1 MYCRLSILLFLSFS
15 AALLAVSPYYY
26 STVLKVAALKG
37 NNHYLL
43 SKGIDPVCSSSTPI
57 IKAEKRKKEIREKEK
72 ESLRK
77 KNSTIFLYIFFLGRL
92 WIVRDNP
99 IDSGIT
105 VAFPGS
111 ILHTQMRWEMR
122 GKKTKEGLRCI
133 FQFFFLFI
141 LISKGLFYG
150 STLNVVG
157 APFDTNPSLSFWG
170 SWGEEN
176 RRDIFPLMWL
186 VNYSTY
192 YITKPALGFFF
203 VG

>member
-77 KNSTIFLYIFFLGRL
+77 KNLLFFFTFFFLGRL

-122 GKKTKEGLRCI
+122 GKKRRRGCVAYLS
-133 FQFFFLFI
+133 F
-141 LISKGLFYG
+141 SFY
-150 STLNVVG
+150 SDFKWSLLWFYIVG
-157 APFDTNPSLSFWG
+157 APFDTNPSLSFRG
-170 SWGEEN
+170 SRGEEN

>member
-122 GKKTKEGLRCI
+122 GKKRRRGCVA
-133 FQFFFLFI
+133 
-141 LISKGLFYG
+141 Y
-150 STLNVVG
+150 
-157 APFDTNPSLSFWG
+157 LSFSFYSDFKG
-170 SWGEEN
+170 SLLW
-176 RRDIFPLMWL
+176 F
-186 VNYSTY
+186 
-192 YITKPALGFFF
+192 YIECCRGPFWYESIT
-203 VG
+203 